1 MSVRSNVER
10 RVSEEMSTEV
20 EQKLYFSLLFCTK
33 EKRGSVSTMH
43 CISTYGEAGDHSSMR
58 GIPLPYS

>member
-20 EQKLYFSLLFCTK
+20 EQKLYFSLLFCKK
-33 EKRGSVSTMH
+33 EKRGSVSKGWLKQKL
-43 CISTYGEAGDHSSMR
+43 IGRLQFAYLHS
-58 GIPLPYS
+58 

>member
-10 RVSEEMSTEV
+10 GVSEEMSTEV

-33 EKRGSVSTMH
+33 EKRGSVSKGCLKQKLIGRLTFA
-43 CISTYGEAGDHSSMR
+43 YLHS
-58 GIPLPYS
+58 